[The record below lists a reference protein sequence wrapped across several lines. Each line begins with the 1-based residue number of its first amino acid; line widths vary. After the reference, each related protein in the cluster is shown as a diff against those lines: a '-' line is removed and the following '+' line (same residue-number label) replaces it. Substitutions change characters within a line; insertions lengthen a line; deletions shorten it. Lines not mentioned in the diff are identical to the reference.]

1 MTEGAICLNLSTA
14 IDTKVCL
21 SLLVGTL
28 TIKMSSIKVSICYSG
43 QETCFHV
50 NVQIEF
56 AVQMR
61 RGDESYAGALRSAL
75 DGVGQVE
82 IDTQEGRV
90 IIQTQRPWSEI
101 QDKIEATGV
110 RAVLSGFGGQSAVA
124 LINTTGS
131 VVDKTPI
138 QGVVRFTTITADK
151 KPGVVVDGV
160 VDGLSPGLHGL
171 HIHESGDTSAGCS
184 SVGEHYNP
192 RQSPHGSPAAG
203 AEERHAGDLGN
214 IRADE
219 NGRATFRFVDPVL
232 EVWDIIGRAV
242 VLTANAD
249 DLGRGGNDQSLI
261 DGNSGERYVNTPH
274 FQIDH

>member
-124 LINTTGS
+124 LINTT
-131 VVDKTPI
+131 
-138 QGVVRFTTITADK
+138 A
-151 KPGVVVDGV
+151 
-160 VDGLSPGLHGL
+160 
-171 HIHESGDTSAGCS
+171 
-184 SVGEHYNP
+184 
-192 RQSPHGSPAAG
+192 
-203 AEERHAGDLGN
+203 
-214 IRADE
+214 
-219 NGRATFRFVDPVL
+219 
-232 EVWDIIGRAV
+232 
-242 VLTANAD
+242 
-249 DLGRGGNDQSLI
+249 I
-261 DGNSGERYVNTPH
+261 D
-274 FQIDH
+274 

>member
-1 MTEGAICLNLSTA
+1 
-14 IDTKVCL
+14 
-21 SLLVGTL
+21 
-28 TIKMSSIKVSICYSG
+28 MSSIK
-43 QETCFHV
+43 
-50 NVQIEF
+50 IEF

-61 RGDESYAGALRSAL
+61 KGDESYAGALRSAL
-75 DGVGQVE
+75 DGFGQLE

-90 IIQTQRPWSEI
+90 IVQTQRPWSEI

-131 VVDKTPI
+131 VVDKTAI

-151 KPGVVVDGV
+151 EPGVVVDGV

-171 HIHESGDTSAGCS
+171 HIHESGDTSSGCL
-184 SVGEHYNP
+184 SVGDHYNP
-192 RQSPHGSPAAG
+192 RQSPHGSPAAA

-249 DLGRGGNDQSLI
+249 DLGRGANEQSLI
-261 DGNSGERYVNTPH
+261 DGNSGERIACGIIARSAGILENFKRICACDGVTLWDERNKPLAGK
-274 FQIDH
+274 QRSQKL